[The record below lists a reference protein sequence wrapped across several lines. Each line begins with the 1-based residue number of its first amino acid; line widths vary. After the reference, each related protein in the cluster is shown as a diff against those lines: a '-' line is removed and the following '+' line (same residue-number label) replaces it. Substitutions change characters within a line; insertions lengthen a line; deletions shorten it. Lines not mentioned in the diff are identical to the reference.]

1 MTIKKEKTKTSST
14 KVLYENPYDIE
25 TLFESLT
32 IASSKDKELLYMDKL
47 IATLR
52 LDPEG
57 DITNINYN
65 ILRDLGLLKL
75 EKPKSGDLHN
85 GKREKGKR

>member
-1 MTIKKEKTKTSST
+1 MTTKREKQKSSST

-25 TLFESLT
+25 TLFESLI
-32 IASSKDKELLYMDKL
+32 IAEKNDKEFLYMDKF

-75 EKPKSGDLHN
+75 VKLENGDKN

>member
-1 MTIKKEKTKTSST
+1 MTTKKEKQKPSST

-25 TLFESLT
+25 TLLESLI
-32 IASSKDKELLYMDKL
+32 IAEKNDKEFLYMDKF

-75 EKPKSGDLHN
+75 VKLENGDKN